1 MNITEKAYKEIF
13 KVLDKYK
20 GDIVFDIDRLRDKAE
35 NHLFGVELVEKYGFD
50 IDPKTI
56 NSSGWQEL
64 KRNVF
69 IAHFASGNGRSIS
82 WPDDGN
88 QPDNETLLIL
98 KFSTGAYFLDDDYP
112 VELFER
118 FFLELK
124 SFGPKFVDSKNKSLY
139 FNLENAGKIYNAY
152 DSIVNK
158 YRKENKA
165 DRKTREI
172 NRMKDAIAKLE
183 SKT

>member
-1 MNITEKAYKEIF
+1 M
-13 KVLDKYK
+13 
-20 GDIVFDIDRLRDKAE
+20 
-35 NHLFGVELVEKYGFD
+35 FGVELVEKYGFD

-56 NSSGWQEL
+56 NSSEWQEL

-69 IAHFASGNGRSIS
+69 IAHFGGNGRGIS

-124 SFGPKFVDSKNKSLY
+124 SFGPKFVDSKK
-139 FNLENAGKIYNAY
+139 
-152 DSIVNK
+152 
-158 YRKENKA
+158 
-165 DRKTREI
+165 
-172 NRMKDAIAKLE
+172 
-183 SKT
+183 